1 MHPLDHNTVNRFRSQ
16 RIRPVFEDV
25 FLEIVTVLA
34 RAGHVTL
41 DTYFLDGTKIEANA
55 NKFSFVWK
63 KSTDRYQAALRA
75 KVHAHLSAIDELN
88 DEEEALAP
96 QEPGLVDAEAIR
108 EAADRINERLRKKE
122 GEGTERDDEGRGLRK
137 AARAM
142 EKDYLPRMR
151 DYEGKQ
157 EAFGGRNS
165 FSKTDVDAT
174 FMRMKDDPMGNGQ
187 TKAGYNVQVGTENQ
201 FIVDAT
207 LHRKPND
214 TACAIDHCEHAKSR
228 LGRLPGSIVADAG
241 YGSEETYAYL
251 EGEGVDAYVKHSEFF
266 RECRNRKWRE
276 DKMRS
281 ANWDYDEA
289 SDAYTCPDGR
299 KLPFAGERKTKTD
312 RGFESTARVY
322 ECPDC
327 GGCPLRKACFK
338 SKDENARKRIQVNP
352 RLTEFKQRASA
363 LLHTEKG
370 SKLRK
375 KRGVDV
381 ETVFGDIKRN
391 YGFTRFTLRGLEKA
405 TLEFRLVAAGHNI
418 RKLFRAQSAEMTGAG
433 ATE

>member
-1 MHPLDHNTVNRFRSQ
+1 M
-16 RIRPVFEDV
+16 
-25 FLEIVTVLA
+25 
-34 RAGHVTL
+34 
-41 DTYFLDGTKIEANA
+41 
-55 NKFSFVWK
+55 
-63 KSTDRYQAALRA
+63 
-75 KVHAHLSAIDELN
+75 HAHLSAIDELN

-96 QEPGLVDAEAIR
+96 QEPGLVDA
-108 EAADRINERLRKKE
+108 
-122 GEGTERDDEGRGLRK
+122 
-137 AARAM
+137 
-142 EKDYLPRMR
+142 
-151 DYEGKQ
+151 
-157 EAFGGRNS
+157 
-165 FSKTDVDAT
+165 
-174 FMRMKDDPMGNGQ
+174 
-187 TKAGYNVQVGTENQ
+187 ENQ

>member
-1 MHPLDHNTVNRFRSQ
+1 MTGAKFKPRMQHQAMLFP
-16 RIRPVFEDV
+16 PDV
-25 FLEIVTVLA
+25 SELIPEQSMVRMVDSIV
-34 RAGHVTL
+34 
-41 DTYFLDGTKIEANA
+41 DGMDA
-55 NKFSFVWK
+55 S
-63 KSTDRYQAALRA
+63 RLRA
-75 KVHAHLSAIDELN
+75 L
-88 DEEEALAP
+88 
-96 QEPGLVDAEAIR
+96 
-108 EAADRINERLRKKE
+108 
-122 GEGTERDDEGRGLRK
+122 
-137 AARAM
+137 
-142 EKDYLPRMR
+142 
-151 DYEGKQ
+151 
-157 EAFGGRNS
+157 
-165 FSKTDVDAT
+165 
-174 FMRMKDDPMGNGQ
+174 
-187 TKAGYNVQVGTENQ
+187 
-201 FIVDAT
+201 
-207 LHRKPND
+207 
-214 TACAIDHCEHAKSR
+214 
-228 LGRLPGSIVADAG
+228 
-241 YGSEETYAYL
+241 
-251 EGEGVDAYVKHSEFF
+251 
-266 RECRNRKWRE
+266 
-276 DKMRS
+276 
-281 ANWDYDEA
+281 
-289 SDAYTCPDGR
+289 YTCPDGR

-405 TLEFRLVAAGHNI
+405 TLEFRLVATGHNI

>member
-1 MHPLDHNTVNRFRSQ
+1 MTGAKFKPCMQHQAMLFPPDVSELIPEQSMVR
-16 RIRPVFEDV
+16 VEDS
-25 FLEIVTVLA
+25 IV
-34 RAGHVTL
+34 
-41 DTYFLDGTKIEANA
+41 DGMDA
-55 NKFSFVWK
+55 S
-63 KSTDRYQAALRA
+63 RLRA
-75 KVHAHLSAIDELN
+75 L
-88 DEEEALAP
+88 
-96 QEPGLVDAEAIR
+96 
-108 EAADRINERLRKKE
+108 
-122 GEGTERDDEGRGLRK
+122 
-137 AARAM
+137 
-142 EKDYLPRMR
+142 
-151 DYEGKQ
+151 
-157 EAFGGRNS
+157 
-165 FSKTDVDAT
+165 
-174 FMRMKDDPMGNGQ
+174 
-187 TKAGYNVQVGTENQ
+187 
-201 FIVDAT
+201 
-207 LHRKPND
+207 
-214 TACAIDHCEHAKSR
+214 
-228 LGRLPGSIVADAG
+228 
-241 YGSEETYAYL
+241 
-251 EGEGVDAYVKHSEFF
+251 
-266 RECRNRKWRE
+266 
-276 DKMRS
+276 
-281 ANWDYDEA
+281 
-289 SDAYTCPDGR
+289 YTCPDGR

>member
-1 MHPLDHNTVNRFRSQ
+1 MRTRGSYDWRKIQALHATSGDAVP
-16 RIRPVFEDV
+16 
-25 FLEIVTVLA
+25 
-34 RAGHVTL
+34 AG
-41 DTYFLDGTKIEANA
+41 
-55 NKFSFVWK
+55 
-63 KSTDRYQAALRA
+63 RLRA
-75 KVHAHLSAIDELN
+75 YSGA
-88 DEEEALAP
+88 
-96 QEPGLVDAEAIR
+96 VDGA
-108 EAADRINERLRKKE
+108 
-122 GEGTERDDEGRGLRK
+122 RGGF
-137 AARAM
+137 
-142 EKDYLPRMR
+142 D
-151 DYEGKQ
+151 
-157 EAFGGRNS
+157 
-165 FSKTDVDAT
+165 
-174 FMRMKDDPMGNGQ
+174 
-187 TKAGYNVQVGTENQ
+187 
-201 FIVDAT
+201 
-207 LHRKPND
+207 
-214 TACAIDHCEHAKSR
+214 SR
-228 LGRLPGSIVADAG
+228 RHGRLQTA
-241 YGSEETYAYL
+241 
-251 EGEGVDAYVKHSEFF
+251 
-266 RECRNRKWRE
+266 
-276 DKMRS
+276 
-281 ANWDYDEA
+281 
-289 SDAYTCPDGR
+289 DAYTCPDGR